1 MISHRRL
8 WSIGLVLLAAC
19 ASGCESG
26 SFNSPTPPPDASL
39 DVQVR
44 QVIRNWGVVP
54 ILPVNAAAP
63 ALVDLGRMLFFDKI
77 LSGNRDV
84 ACATCHSPLTA
95 SGDGQS
101 LAVGTAATNVA
112 GIRRLGV
119 GREFTPRNAP
129 SLFNVA
135 LGTQYMFWDGRV
147 SEGLGLQRFQ
157 TPAGVVLPGGLS
169 NLLAVQAM
177 LPVTNRV
184 EMRGVAGDRDVLGNV
199 NELAMIAD
207 TANAAIWD
215 AAMRRVLAVSEYVQR
230 FSAAYPGVPA
240 SQLGFQHAA
249 NAIAAFEA
257 QTFTKTNTGFDRY
270 LARDDNA
277 LSIDAKRGALLFFG
291 KAQCSTCHNGPMLG
305 AQSFASAAVPQFGPG
320 TGSLAPLD
328 GGREGVLGPPGPP
341 ATAGFFFRVAPLR
354 NVELTAPYMHD
365 GAYNTLEEVVRHYN
379 NADSALKA
387 FDSSRLDPSLR
398 ATYRGDATTIAKILA
413 AADPRLRLARGLTP
427 DEQGQLVAFLKS
439 LTDPS
444 ARDMSAVIPATVPS
458 GLPVRDK

>member
-1 MISHRRL
+1 MIIHRRL

-19 ASGCESG
+19 ESG
-26 SFNSPTPPPDASL
+26 SFNGPTASPDASL

-44 QVIRNWGVVP
+44 QTIRNWGVVP
-54 ILPVNAAAP
+54 ILPISPADP

-101 LAVGTAATNVA
+101 LAIGTAATVV
-112 GIRRLGV
+112 GGTRQLGV

-147 SEGLGLQRFQ
+147 SEGLGPQRFQ
-157 TPAGVVLPGGLS
+157 TPASVVLPGGLS
-169 NLLAVQAM
+169 NLLAAQAM

-199 NELAMIAD
+199 NELALIAD
-207 TANAAIWD
+207 TANAAVWD
-215 AAMRRVLAVSEYVQR
+215 ATMRRVLAVSDYVQR
-230 FSAAYPGVPA
+230 FAAAYPGVPA
-240 SQLGFQHAA
+240 SKLGFQHAA

-257 QTFTKTNTGFDRY
+257 QTFTKTNSGFDRY
-270 LARDDNA
+270 LARNDDA

-291 KAQCSTCHNGPMLG
+291 KAQCSSCHNGPMLG

-341 ATAGFFFRVAPLR
+341 SGAGFFFRVAPLR

-379 NADSALKA
+379 NPDSALKA
-387 FDSSRLDPSLR
+387 FDASRLDPSLR
-398 ATYRGDATTIAKILA
+398 ASYRGDAATIAKLLA
-413 AADPRLRLARGLTP
+413 AADGRIRFARSLTTE
-427 DEQGQLVAFLKS
+427 EQGQLVAFLKS

-444 ARDMSAVIPATVPS
+444 ARDMSAVIPSSVPS